1 MKMKMKRAAALALDA
16 RVKQRKTNR
25 LFFAFM
31 HVKHRL
37 CTKPYVLLV
46 RIFDLFAFIFSHEN
60 FRDSDVITVTRS
72 KQIKITNTPTQRSRN
87 VHFAHR
93 SLCHRSGLFR
103 SEEEF
108 HPRRFV
114 FFFLFLFLLDVR

>member
-31 HVKHRL
+31 HVKKHRL
-37 CTKPYVLLV
+37 RTKPYVLLA

-60 FRDSDVITVTRS
+60 F
-72 KQIKITNTPTQRSRN
+72 
-87 VHFAHR
+87 
-93 SLCHRSGLFR
+93 
-103 SEEEF
+103 
-108 HPRRFV
+108 PR
-114 FFFLFLFLLDVR
+114 L